1 MTKNCLSRRN
11 FFGTSAVM
19 AGASLLMPSVA
30 SAQLPPDHCKAVP
43 TKWDFEADVVVI
55 GAGACGMAAAIR
67 AADLGADV
75 LIVDTNYD
83 VGGHAILS
91 AGSIALGGGTAL
103 QKKYGIKDDPE
114 TYFKD
119 LTDWSVTEVDGM
131 PDYRF
136 CDRDFQHALAYN
148 GAATFDFLAKIGLP
162 WEDEAPDNFQAN
174 HGSGVSAL
182 RSHHVKW
189 KNGVGGPSP
198 TGTNGTSVMRPLDV
212 AARKRKNIRF
222 LFNYHM
228 DRIFR
233 EQPLAGRVVGIEAHY
248 TPTILPGQDKPLIS
262 WKTEGNVEC
271 SKDKITVKAR
281 KGIVIATGGNTGNVE
296 FRRMFDPRLTEEMQL
311 GGGEWSPQ
319 DGSGELAAMAIG
331 AALWGTCNQAMNR
344 NGALRRGAFIGTRTS
359 YVAWK
364 PQSPIWGKVKAT
376 GIFVGSWSNIIAVNQ
391 AGHRFYNEANAK
403 YPNGTCYGFYD
414 DAGGYVRNDW
424 RNSSKIKP
432 KFMSYNDAA
441 LALNEGSEGP
451 DWAAGPQWAIFDSET
466 VRRERWKIDENTGEE
481 GYFFKADTLDELQEK
496 LMANPFQK
504 YRMPKGRLAETV
516 ARYNSFVDKGH
527 DDDFEKPKMKRKIET
542 GPFYAAWCTVCTH
555 DTYAGLRINGKC
567 QVMDLAGNVIPGLYC
582 GGESAGGSSQHGM
595 GRCFT
600 GGYIIGGEV
609 VKG

>member
-1 MTKNCLSRRN
+1 MSKKGISRRTL
-11 FFGTSAVM
+11 FGSTALM
-19 AGASLLMPSVA
+19 AGANLLIPSA
-30 SAQLPPDHCKAVP
+30 AAQVVPNSCALLP

-67 AADLGADV
+67 AADFGADV
-75 LIVDTNYD
+75 LVVDTNYD

-103 QKKYGIKDDPE
+103 QKKYGIQDDPE
-114 TYFKD
+114 TYFQD

-136 CDRDFQHALAYN
+136 ADRAVQHALAYN
-148 GAATFDFLAKIGLP
+148 GPAVYDFLAANGLP
-162 WEDEAPDNFQAN
+162 FEDEAPDNFQAN
-174 HGSGVSAL
+174 HASGVTAL

-198 TGTNGTSVMRPLDV
+198 TGTNGTSVMRPLDES
-212 AARKRKNIRF
+212 ARKRKNIRF

-233 EQPLAGRVVGIEAHY
+233 EQPLEGRVLGIEAHY
-248 TPTILPGQDKPLIS
+248 TPTILPGQTKPLVS
-262 WKTEGNVEC
+262 WKTDGNIDFHEPSV
-271 SKDKITVKAR
+271 TVKAR

-296 FRRMFDPRLTEEMQL
+296 FRRMFDPRLTSEFQL

-331 AALWGTCNQAMNR
+331 AALWGCCNQAMNR
-344 NGALRRGAFIGTRTS
+344 NGALRRGAFVGSRTS

-376 GIFVGSWSNIIAVNQ
+376 GLFVGNWQDCIAVNQ
-391 AGHRFYNEANAK
+391 AGKRFYDETKPA
-403 YPNGTCYGFYD
+403 YPNGTCFGFFD
-414 DAGGYVRNDW
+414 KSGGYVHGDW

-432 KFMSYNDAA
+432 QFRNYIDAA
-441 LALNEGSEGP
+441 CAINEGSQGP
-451 DWAAGPQWAIFDSET
+451 DWEAGPQWAIFDSAAIK
-466 VRRERWKIDENTGEE
+466 REQWKIDENSGEE

-496 LMANPFQK
+496 LTQNPYQK
-504 YRMPKGRLAETV
+504 FKLPKGRLAETV
-516 ARYNSFVDKGH
+516 ARYNAFVEKGV
-527 DDDFEKPKMKRKIET
+527 DEDFDKPKPRYKIEQ

-555 DTYAGLRINGKC
+555 DTYAGLRVNGKN
-567 QVMDLAGNVIPGLYC
+567 QVVDMAGKVIPGLYC
-582 GGESAGGSSQHGM
+582 GGESAGGATQHGM

-600 GGYIIGGEV
+600 AGYIIGAEV

>member
-1 MTKNCLSRRN
+1 MSNQGLSRRS
-11 FFGTSAVM
+11 FFGTSAM
-19 AGASLLMPSVA
+19 AGASLLIPGVSA
-30 SAQLPPDHCKAVP
+30 AQLPPNSCNPLPK
-43 TKWDFEADVVVI
+43 KWNFEADVVVI
-55 GAGACGMAAAIR
+55 GAGACGIAAAIR
-67 AADLGADV
+67 AADEGADV
-75 LIVDTNYD
+75 LVVDTNYD

-91 AGSIALGGGTAL
+91 AGSICLGGGTAL

-114 TYFKD
+114 TYFRD
-119 LTDWSVTEVDGM
+119 LVDWSVTEVDGM

-148 GAATFDFLAKIGLP
+148 GAATFDFLAANGLP

-174 HGSGVSAL
+174 HGSGVTAL

-198 TGTNGTSVMRPLDV
+198 TGTNGTSVMRPLDES
-212 AARKRKNIRF
+212 ARKRKNIRF

-233 EQPLAGRVVGIEAHY
+233 EEPLAGRVVGIEAHY
-248 TPTILPGQDKPLIS
+248 TPTILPGQKKPLVS
-262 WKTEGNVEC
+262 WKTEGNVDFHKETV
-271 SKDKITVKAR
+271 TVKAR

-296 FRRMFDPRLTEEMQL
+296 FRRMFDPRLTEEMQV

-344 NGALRRGAFIGTRTS
+344 NGALRRGAFVGCSTN

-364 PQSPIWGKVKAT
+364 PKSPIWGKVKAT
-376 GIFVGSWSNIIAVNQ
+376 GLFVGSWNNVIAVNQ
-391 AGHRFYNEANAK
+391 AGRRFYNEASAK
-403 YPNGTCYGFYD
+403 YPNGTCFGFYD
-414 DAGGYVRNDW
+414 KAGGYVRDDW
-424 RNSSKIKP
+424 RNSSKITP
-432 KFMSYNDAA
+432 KFMNYIDAA
-441 LALNEGSEGP
+441 LAVNEGSVGP
-451 DWAAGPQWAIFDSET
+451 DWAAGPQWCIFDSQEIEHQKW
-466 VRRERWKIDENTGEE
+466 VIDETTGEE

-496 LMANPFQK
+496 LMANPYQK
-504 YRMPKGRLAETV
+504 FRMPKGRLAETV
-516 ARYNSFVDKGH
+516 ARYNGFVEKGH
-527 DDDFEKPKMKRKIET
+527 DDDFEKPKLKRKIEK

-567 QVMDLAGNVIPGLYC
+567 QVVDLAGKVIPGLYC

-600 GGYIIGGEV
+600 AGYIIGGEV